1 MLASCIALL
10 YVRVLEFDKFYFI
23 DKFLLS
29 LIVEAKQEL
38 RWIKIKIIWMDI
50 FFPESFWNDFD
61 VEILTLCT
69 VFAPS
74 INSNKQDHD
83 RVQDLFA
90 TLNFLILN
98 RFRRLN

>member
-1 MLASCIALL
+1 M
-10 YVRVLEFDKFYFI
+10 LEFDKFYFTAH
-23 DKFLLS
+23 FLLNS
-29 LIVEAKQEL
+29 IREAKKK
-38 RWIKIKIIWMDI
+38 RGKINSNSNCLNIY
-50 FFPESFWNDFD
+50 FFEM
-61 VEILTLCT
+61 VLTLCT